1 MSSKQ
6 NLGYLPINAR
16 AEGCLVVV
24 TDFDTVSVSDETWR
38 LCLGLYEG
46 RRLSK
51 ATINRRAI
59 DAAIAIATY
68 VAKKA
73 WEKGDGAPVI

>member
-1 MSSKQ
+1 MSARD
-6 NLGYLPINAR
+6 YLPVNAR
-16 AEGCLVVV
+16 AEGCMVVV
-24 TDFDTVSVSDETWR
+24 TDYDTVSVSPETWQ
-38 LCLGLYEG
+38 LCLGLYAG

-51 ATINRRAI
+51 TTIERRAT

-73 WEKGDGAPVI
+73 WAKGEGAPVV

>member
-1 MSSKQ
+1 MSI
-6 NLGYLPINAR
+6 PINAK
-16 AEGCLVVV
+16 AEGCMVVV
-24 TDFDTVSVSDETWR
+24 TDYDTVSVSPETWQ
-38 LCLGLYEG
+38 LCLDLYEG

-51 ATINRRAI
+51 ATISRRAT

-73 WEKGDGAPVI
+73 WEKDEGVDVI